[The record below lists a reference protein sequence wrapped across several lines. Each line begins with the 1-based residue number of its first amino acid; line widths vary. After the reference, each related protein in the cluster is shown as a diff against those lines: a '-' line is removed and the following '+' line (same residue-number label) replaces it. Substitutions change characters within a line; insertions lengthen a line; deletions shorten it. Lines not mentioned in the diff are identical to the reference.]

1 MTSSKIRVAYY
12 VTGHGLGHATRVA
25 EVCRNLLILG
35 HSVTVC
41 TAAPEWVFR
50 LDAEEKHQEHLKFR
64 KVMLD
69 YGAKQADAL
78 SVDMVGSLEEYLRT
92 SVEPRE
98 SLIEAERAWLT
109 QEVIEVV
116 VSDVVPLACAA
127 AEAAGIPSTCVSN
140 FSWDFVYAEY
150 LTAVGPG
157 ESKLRSIAWQI
168 AEDYSKAKIL
178 LRLPGYCPMPAFR
191 DVMDTPLVVR
201 KAKQT
206 RMQVRAALGIPQDT
220 PVVLYQ
226 FGGQEAAWKIDSSSL
241 PEGWICLV
249 ASTKSSTDPLPPNFI
264 RAPVDAYTPD
274 LVAASNC
281 VLGKI
286 GYGTTSESLA
296 HHVPLVYVRRNFF
309 NEEPFLRKLL
319 ELHGCMVEMTR
330 RDFFNGHWRPYLER
344 ALSLE
349 PSFPLEQTDGGAMVA
364 RTIVQVAQG
373 ELHLRPQGQVRLRD
387 AIVFGYEMARASS
400 RGKLQWD
407 ALSDALDS
415 ERLRSDHVPTWYI
428 EGGTPSSQPPTS
440 PQLPSASPLQSAGY
454 WQIAR
459 GSGLWCAQLPDTK

>member
-157 ESKLRSIAWQI
+157 ESKLRSIAWQYH
-168 AEDYSKAKIL
+168 AF
-178 LRLPGYCPMPAFR
+178 LRALASRLSPGAR
-191 DVMDTPLVVR
+191 RGTAL
-201 KAKQT
+201 
-206 RMQVRAALGIPQDT
+206 RALA
-220 PVVLYQ
+220 
-226 FGGQEAAWKIDSSSL
+226 
-241 PEGWICLV
+241 
-249 ASTKSSTDPLPPNFI
+249 
-264 RAPVDAYTPD
+264 
-274 LVAASNC
+274 
-281 VLGKI
+281 
-286 GYGTTSESLA
+286 GTE
-296 HHVPLVYVRRNFF
+296 VRR
-309 NEEPFLRKLL
+309 
-319 ELHGCMVEMTR
+319 
-330 RDFFNGHWRPYLER
+330 
-344 ALSLE
+344 
-349 PSFPLEQTDGGAMVA
+349 
-364 RTIVQVAQG
+364 
-373 ELHLRPQGQVRLRD
+373 
-387 AIVFGYEMARASS
+387 
-400 RGKLQWD
+400 
-407 ALSDALDS
+407 
-415 ERLRSDHVPTWYI
+415 
-428 EGGTPSSQPPTS
+428 EGGREGGVLIKCFTPGVQ
-440 PQLPSASPLQSAGY
+440 AGG
-454 WQIAR
+454 R
-459 GSGLWCAQLPDTK
+459 EEEEVF

>member
-109 QEVIEVV
+109 QEVIEV
-116 VSDVVPLACAA
+116 
-127 AEAAGIPSTCVSN
+127 AGIPSTCVSN

-157 ESKLRSIAWQI
+157 ESKLRSIAWQ
-168 AEDYSKAKIL
+168 
-178 LRLPGYCPMPAFR
+178 
-191 DVMDTPLVVR
+191 DTPLVVR

-264 RAPVDAYTPD
+264 RAPVAPRASFG
-274 LVAASNC
+274 AA
-281 VLGKI
+281 GKI

-330 RDFFNGHWRPYLER
+330 RDFFN
-344 ALSLE
+344 
-349 PSFPLEQTDGGAMVA
+349 
-364 RTIVQVAQG
+364 
-373 ELHLRPQGQVRLRD
+373 
-387 AIVFGYEMARASS
+387 
-400 RGKLQWD
+400 
-407 ALSDALDS
+407 
-415 ERLRSDHVPTWYI
+415 
-428 EGGTPSSQPPTS
+428 
-440 PQLPSASPLQSAGY
+440 
-454 WQIAR
+454 
-459 GSGLWCAQLPDTK
+459 